1 MKKLSKKAVAAAP
14 KYMVAIDWNASYS
27 SSIDH
32 KMIEANN
39 IFEAMQIADK
49 LFNEN
54 VYLLAIMEK
63 TGEIVENE
71 FVVYA
76 DKLTSRTPS
85 NWHLSDAEHGEVPFQ
100 SIYHVEHGFAVI
112 R

>member
-1 MKKLSKKAVAAAP
+1 MKKLTKKAIAAAP
-14 KYMVAIDWNASYS
+14 KYMVAIDWNSSYS
-27 SSIDH
+27 GTIDH
-32 KMIEANN
+32 EMIEADN

-49 LFNEN
+49 MFSEN

-63 TGEIVENE
+63 TDVIVENE
-71 FVVYA
+71 FIAYA
-76 DKLTSRTPS
+76 DKLTSRTRG
-85 NWHLSDAEHGEVPFQ
+85 NWHLSDAEHGESPFM